1 MKKILFYI
9 NALNGGGAERVM
21 ANLSSQFADNGYD
34 VLFVTSYPTDGEYE
48 LNIKIKRLNLERKN
62 YPCSRIKR
70 NIIRIIRLRQI
81 CKIEKPDVLVA
92 FMAEPNFRAIIAT
105 IGLKTKTVISVR
117 NDPEKEYAGRL
128 MNFVGKHILPMA
140 DGCVFQTEDAK
151 EWFPKKLQQK
161 STIIFNAVKNDFFEA
176 TRKPVDGLVVTCG
189 RLEEQKNQKLL
200 IKAFSEV
207 VKKIPNARLQI
218 YGEGSLKIKLQE
230 LIDNFGLHN
239 YVKLMGQT
247 SDVVSALETADIFVL
262 PSLYE
267 GMPNALME
275 AMAAGVPCIS
285 TDCPCGGSR
294 MLLNEKNG
302 ILISNNNLDELIDT
316 LEKLLIDDNRK
327 QTISNRCRQTVKK
340 FKAADIY
347 LKWKDYIEKVVLDE
361 KIKNR

>member
-34 VLFVTSYPTDGEYE
+34 VLFATSYPAEGEYE
-48 LNIKIKRLNLERKN
+48 LNKKIKRFNLEKKS

-70 NIIRIIRLRQI
+70 NIMRIKRLRQI
-81 CKIEKPDVLVA
+81 CKIENPDVLVA

-117 NDPEKEYAGRL
+117 NDPKKEYAGRI

-176 TRKPVDGLVVTCG
+176 TRKPACGLVVTCG
-189 RLEEQKNQKLL
+189 RLEEQKNHELL
-200 IKAFSEV
+200 IKAFSDV
-207 VKKIPNARLQI
+207 VKKIPNAKLQI
-218 YGEGSLKIKLQE
+218 YGEGSLRNKLQK
-230 LIDNFGLHN
+230 LIDNLGLHN

-247 SDVVSALETADIFVL
+247 SDVVSVLETADIFVL

-294 MLLNEKNG
+294 MLLNGKNG
-302 ILISNNNLDELIDT
+302 ILIKNNNLDELTDA
-316 LEKLLIDDNRK
+316 LEDLLIDDNRK
-327 QTISNRCRQTVKK
+327 QTISNRCKGTVGK

-361 KIKNR
+361 KNKNR